1 MAKLDGS
8 KIVVIGGA
16 SGVGF
21 AVASAALEAGAEV
34 VVGSS
39 QAPRIQAA
47 AEKLGRGAK
56 GQTVDVKDE
65 ASVAAFFEAAG
76 PFDHLIFTAGDW
88 GHMFGPTRDLD
99 VEASKARMEVRFWGA
114 ARAAKHAIRQIDKD
128 GSITL
133 TGGML
138 AHRPM
143 PGAPLTTASAHTTE
157 GLAMGLARDLAP
169 IRVNAPGP
177 DPERAGPDHGRA
189 RDQGLYRQPAAAA
202 RRNRRGSGRGLPVPD
217 ARHLCDRPSC
227 AGRRRR
233 QLGLSALRYLPLSR
247 SARADRWGPLRVQAV

>member
-1 MAKLDGS
+1 MATLNNKR
-8 KIVVIGGA
+8 VAVIGGA

-21 AVASAALEAGAEV
+21 AVAQAALAAGAQV

-39 QAPRIQAA
+39 QAPRIAAA
-47 AEKLGRGAK
+47 AERLGKGAQ
-56 GQTVDVKDE
+56 GVAVDVKDE

-76 PFDHLIFTAGDW
+76 AFDHLVFTAGDW
-88 GHMFGPTRDLD
+88 GHMFGATRDID

-114 ARAAKHAIRQIDKD
+114 ARAAKYAIRQIAKD

-157 GLAMGLARDLAP
+157 GLALGLARDLAP
-169 IRVNAPGP
+169 IRVNA
-177 DPERAGPDHGRA
+177 
-189 RDQGLYRQPAAAA
+189 
-202 RRNRRGSGRGLPVPD
+202 V
-217 ARHLCDRPSC
+217 C
-227 AGRRRR
+227 
-233 QLGLSALRYLPLSR
+233 LGLIMSEQVQNMGDAMIKGFTSNLPLPR
-247 SARADRWGPLRVQAV
+247 GGTVEEAAEAYLYLMRCTYVTGQVVRVDGGGSLV

>member
-1 MAKLDGS
+1 MAKLDGAR
-8 KIVVIGGA
+8 VLVIGGA

-21 AVASAALEAGAEV
+21 AVAAAAAEAGAEV

-39 QAPRIQAA
+39 QAARIEAA
-47 AEKLGRGAK
+47 AKKLGRGAE
-56 GQTVDVKDE
+56 GRTVDVRDE

-99 VEASKARMEVRFWGA
+99 VEASKSRMEVRFWGA
-114 ARAAKHAIRQIDKD
+114 ARAAKHAIRQIAED

-169 IRVNAPGP
+169 IRVNA
-177 DPERAGPDHGRA
+177 
-189 RDQGLYRQPAAAA
+189 
-202 RRNRRGSGRGLPVPD
+202 V
-217 ARHLCDRPSC
+217 C
-227 AGRRRR
+227 
-233 QLGLSALRYLPLSR
+233 LGLIMSEQVQTMGEATIKSFTANLPLPR
-247 SARADRWGPLRVQAV
+247 GGTVEEAAEAYLYLMCATYVTGQVVRVDGGGSLV

>member
-1 MAKLDGS
+1 MAKLDGAR
-8 KIVVIGGA
+8 VLVIGGA

-21 AVASAALEAGAEV
+21 AVAAAAAEAGAEV

-39 QAPRIQAA
+39 QTARIEAA
-47 AEKLGRGAK
+47 AKKLGRGAK
-56 GQTVDVKDE
+56 GRTVDVRDE
-65 ASVAAFFEAAG
+65 ASVAAFFDAAG

-99 VEASKARMEVRFWGA
+99 VEASKSRMEVRFWGA
-114 ARAAKHAIRQIDKD
+114 ARAAKHAIRQIAED

-169 IRVNAPGP
+169 IRVNA
-177 DPERAGPDHGRA
+177 
-189 RDQGLYRQPAAAA
+189 
-202 RRNRRGSGRGLPVPD
+202 V
-217 ARHLCDRPSC
+217 C
-227 AGRRRR
+227 
-233 QLGLSALRYLPLSR
+233 LGLIMSEQVQTMGEATINGFTANLPLPR
-247 SARADRWGPLRVQAV
+247 GGTVEEAAEAYLYLMCATYVTGQVVRVDGGGSLV

>member
-1 MAKLDGS
+1 MAKLNS
-8 KIVVIGGA
+8 ARVVVIGGA

-21 AVASAALEAGAEV
+21 AVAAAAMEAGAEV

-39 QAPRIQAA
+39 QAARIEAA
-47 AEKLGRGAK
+47 AKKLGQMGKGRGAT
-56 GQTVDVKDE
+56 GRTVDVRDE
-65 ASVAAFFEAAG
+65 ASVAAFFDAAG
-76 PFDHLIFTAGDW
+76 PFDHLVFTAGDW

-114 ARAAKHAIRQIDKD
+114 ARAAKYAIRQIAEE

-169 IRVNAPGP
+169 IRVNA
-177 DPERAGPDHGRA
+177 
-189 RDQGLYRQPAAAA
+189 
-202 RRNRRGSGRGLPVPD
+202 V
-217 ARHLCDRPSC
+217 C
-227 AGRRRR
+227 
-233 QLGLSALRYLPLSR
+233 LGLIMSEQVQNMGEAMIKGFTANLPLPR
-247 SARADRWGPLRVQAV
+247 GGTVDEAAEAYLYLMRATYVTGQVLRVDGGGSLV

>member
-1 MAKLDGS
+1 MAKLDGTTV
-8 KIVVIGGA
+8 VVIGGA

-21 AVASAALEAGAEV
+21 AVAAAAQIAGVDV
-34 VVGSS
+34 VIGSS
-39 QAPRIQAA
+39 QAPRIEAA
-47 AEKLGRGAK
+47 AGKLGGGAK
-56 GQTVDVKDE
+56 GLTVDVTDE

-76 PFDHLIFTAGDW
+76 RFDHLVFTAGDW

-99 VEASKARMEVRFWGA
+99 VEAGKSRMEVRFWGA
-114 ARAAKHAIRQIDKD
+114 ARAAKYAIRQIARD

-169 IRVNAPGP
+169 IRVNA
-177 DPERAGPDHGRA
+177 
-189 RDQGLYRQPAAAA
+189 
-202 RRNRRGSGRGLPVPD
+202 V
-217 ARHLCDRPSC
+217 C
-227 AGRRRR
+227 
-233 QLGLSALRYLPLSR
+233 LGLIMSEQVQTMGEDTIKAFTANLPLPR
-247 SARADRWGPLRVQAV
+247 GGTVEEAAEAYLYLMRATYVTGQVVRFDGGGSLV

>member
-1 MAKLDGS
+1 MAELNGAKV
-8 KIVVIGGA
+8 VVIGGA

-21 AVASAALEAGAEV
+21 AVAEAAKAAGAEV
-34 VVGSS
+34 IVGSS
-39 QAPRIQAA
+39 QAARIEAA
-47 AEKLGRGAK
+47 AAKLGSGAI
-56 GQTVDVKDE
+56 GRTVDVKDE

-76 PFDHLIFTAGDW
+76 PFDHLVFTAGDW
-88 GHMFGPTRDLD
+88 GHMMGATRDLD

-114 ARAAKHAIRQIDKD
+114 ARAAKHAVRQIAAE

-169 IRVNAPGP
+169 VRVNA
-177 DPERAGPDHGRA
+177 
-189 RDQGLYRQPAAAA
+189 
-202 RRNRRGSGRGLPVPD
+202 V
-217 ARHLCDRPSC
+217 C
-227 AGRRRR
+227 
-233 QLGLSALRYLPLSR
+233 LGLILSEQVEAWGEGMIKAFTANLPLPR
-247 SARADRWGPLRVQAV
+247 GGTVEEAAEAYLYLMRATYVTGQIVRVDGGGSLV

>member
-1 MAKLDGS
+1 MAKLDGAR
-8 KIVVIGGA
+8 VLVIGGA

-21 AVASAALEAGAEV
+21 AVAAAAAEAGAEV

-39 QAPRIQAA
+39 QAARIEAA
-47 AEKLGRGAK
+47 AKKLGRGAE
-56 GQTVDVKDE
+56 GRTVDVRDE

-99 VEASKARMEVRFWGA
+99 VEASKSRMEVRFWGA
-114 ARAAKHAIRQIDKD
+114 ARAAKHAIRQIAED

-169 IRVNAPGP
+169 IRVNA
-177 DPERAGPDHGRA
+177 
-189 RDQGLYRQPAAAA
+189 
-202 RRNRRGSGRGLPVPD
+202 V
-217 ARHLCDRPSC
+217 C
-227 AGRRRR
+227 
-233 QLGLSALRYLPLSR
+233 LGLILSEYAQTMGEAVIKGFTANLPLPR
-247 SARADRWGPLRVQAV
+247 GGTVEEAAEAYLYLMCATYVTGQVVRVDGGGSLV

>member
-1 MAKLDGS
+1 MATLNGAKV
-8 KIVVIGGA
+8 VVIGGA

-21 AVASAALEAGAEV
+21 GVAAAAQMAGAEV

-39 QAPRIQAA
+39 QASRVQAA
-47 AEKLGRGAK
+47 AEKLGRGAS
-56 GQTVDVKDE
+56 GHTVDVKDE

-76 PFDHLIFTAGDW
+76 PFDHLVFTAGDW
-88 GHMFGPTRDLD
+88 GHMFGATRELD
-99 VEASKARMEVRFWGA
+99 IEASKARLEVRFWGA
-114 ARAAKHAIRQIDKD
+114 ARAAKYAIRQIAKA

-169 IRVNAPGP
+169 VRVNA
-177 DPERAGPDHGRA
+177 
-189 RDQGLYRQPAAAA
+189 
-202 RRNRRGSGRGLPVPD
+202 V
-217 ARHLCDRPSC
+217 C
-227 AGRRRR
+227 
-233 QLGLSALRYLPLSR
+233 LGLIMSEQVRNMGEAMIKGFTANLPLPR
-247 SARADRWGPLRVQAV
+247 GGTVEEAAEAYLYLMRATYVTGQVVRVDGGGSLV

>member
-1 MAKLDGS
+1 MAKLD
-8 KIVVIGGA
+8 KTKVVVIGGA

-21 AVASAALEAGAEV
+21 AVAAAAAEAGASV

-39 QAPRIQAA
+39 QAARIEAA
-47 AEKLGRGAK
+47 AQKLGPAATGR
-56 GQTVDVKDE
+56 QVDVRDE
-65 ASVAAFFEAAG
+65 ASVAAFFDAVG

-88 GHMFGPTRDLD
+88 GHMMGATSTLD
-99 VEASKARMEVRFWGA
+99 IEASKSRMEIRLWGA
-114 ARAAKHAIRQIDKD
+114 TRAAKHGIRQIAGN

-169 IRVNAPGP
+169 IRVNA
-177 DPERAGPDHGRA
+177 
-189 RDQGLYRQPAAAA
+189 
-202 RRNRRGSGRGLPVPD
+202 V
-217 ARHLCDRPSC
+217 C
-227 AGRRRR
+227 
-233 QLGLSALRYLPLSR
+233 LGLIMSEQVLNMGDGMIKAYTANLPLPR
-247 SARADRWGPLRVQAV
+247 GGTVEEAAEAYLYLMRNTYVTGQVVRVDGGGSLV

>member
-8 KIVVIGGA
+8 KVVVIGGA

-21 AVASAALEAGAEV
+21 AVATAALEAGAEV
-34 VVGSS
+34 IVGSS
-39 QAPRIQAA
+39 QSRRIEAA
-47 AEKLGRGAK
+47 AEKLGPGAE
-56 GQTVDVKDE
+56 GRTVDVRDE
-65 ASVAAFFEAAG
+65 ASVAAFFDAAG
-76 PFDHLIFTAGDW
+76 AFNHLVFTAGDW

-114 ARAAKHAIRQIDKD
+114 ARAAKYAIRQIAKD

-169 IRVNAPGP
+169 IRVNA
-177 DPERAGPDHGRA
+177 
-189 RDQGLYRQPAAAA
+189 
-202 RRNRRGSGRGLPVPD
+202 V
-217 ARHLCDRPSC
+217 C
-227 AGRRRR
+227 
-233 QLGLSALRYLPLSR
+233 LGLIMSEQVQTMGEATIKSFTANLPLPR
-247 SARADRWGPLRVQAV
+247 GGTVEEAAEAYLYLMRATYVTGQVVRVDGGGSLV